1 MPGIYIGNNENLE
14 NALRRFK
21 RQMEKGGVLSD
32 YKRKEYF
39 EKPSEIKR
47 RNLFCCKEKTK
58 QKKIESSDN

>member
-39 EKPSEIKR
+39 EKPSEIKK
-47 RNLFCCKEKTK
+47 LSL
-58 QKKIESSDN
+58 IHI

>member
-39 EKPSEIKR
+39 EKPSEIKKKK
-47 RNLFCCKEKTK
+47 LFAAKEKTK
-58 QKKIESSDN
+58 QKK